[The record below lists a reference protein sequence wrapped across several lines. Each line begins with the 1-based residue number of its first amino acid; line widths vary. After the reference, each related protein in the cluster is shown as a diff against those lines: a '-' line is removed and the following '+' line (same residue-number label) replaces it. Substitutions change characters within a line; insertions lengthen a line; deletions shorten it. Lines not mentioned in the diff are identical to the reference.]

1 MLLAMLPAPSDQ
13 ENPETLFSEN
23 YDAPARSCCWRCCR
37 RPAPRG
43 PTLTLRPYTLTLH
56 PGIMEHACAIMLLA
70 MLPAPSSE
78 GPSPAGRCG
87 SECVEHVSEA
97 GSAKEPPPSLEPSF
111 DAWLHASFAC
121 SPAGQRIS
129 WVT

>member
-1 MLLAMLPAPSDQ
+1 
-13 ENPETLFSEN
+13 
-23 YDAPARSCCWRCCR
+23 
-37 RPAPRG
+37 
-43 PTLTLRPYTLTLH
+43 
-56 PGIMEHACAIMLLA
+56 MLLA

-121 SPAGQRIS
+121 SPVSQRMLLRYRRLHLQL
-129 WVT
+129 VNEHNRQFNGLND

>member
-1 MLLAMLPAPSDQ
+1 M
-13 ENPETLFSEN
+13 
-23 YDAPARSCCWRCCR
+23 
-37 RPAPRG
+37 
-43 PTLTLRPYTLTLH
+43 
-56 PGIMEHACAIMLLA
+56 GIRQRACAIMLLA

-121 SPAGQRIS
+121 SPVSRRMGVRI
-129 WVT
+129 WGKTKHAAVQGDATDTPKKVCKA